1 MIHPQVEGLTR
12 TSEEDE
18 IQRLLLELEGVSTAI
33 ERTAAEAAR
42 EAAEEGREIDRLLTQ
57 IRVELAKQDEWV
69 RVSSTT

>member
-1 MIHPQVEGLTR
+1 
-12 TSEEDE
+12 
-18 IQRLLLELEGVSTAI
+18 LLELEGVSAAI